1 MEAFLTLNREM
12 DSSEL
17 KGIFETMTSKGLR
30 IHVDLEEF
38 LDKKKNERRVE
49 KSKRLTND
57 K

>member
-38 LDKKKNERRVE
+38 LDKKKNERRGE

>member
-30 IHVDLEEF
+30 IHVDLDEF
-38 LDKKKNERRVE
+38 LDKRKDAERVA
-49 KSKRLTND
+49 KSQ
-57 K
+57 